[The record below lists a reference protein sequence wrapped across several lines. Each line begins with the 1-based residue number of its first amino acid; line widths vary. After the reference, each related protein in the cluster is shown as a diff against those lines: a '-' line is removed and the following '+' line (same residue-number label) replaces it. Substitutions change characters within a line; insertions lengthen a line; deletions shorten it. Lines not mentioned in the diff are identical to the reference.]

1 MGKSQITTTTS
12 MNTFVTLLALVGCAL
27 ASAPEPVM
35 DTAAVAAAKAHFQAA
50 YDAAAAEAAPDHD
63 VNFVSN
69 FHDVIV
75 PHDGK
80 YVTYA
85 GKYSPGVYPYGVYP
99 YAAHAYGAYPY
110 GAYPYGAL
118 PYAFG
123 YHPLLVAKPEEA
135 AAEEGDRKK

>member
-1 MGKSQITTTTS
+1 MG
-12 MNTFVTLLALVGCAL
+12 
-27 ASAPEPVM
+27 
-35 DTAAVAAAKAHFQAA
+35 AA
-50 YDAAAAEAAPDHD
+50 YDAAAAAAEAAPDHD

-99 YAAHAYGAYPY
+99 YAAHAYGA
-110 GAYPYGAL
+110 L

-135 AAEEGDRKK
+135 AAEEGDRKKRSVRYYPHHRYYGPRYHRYGHYRYGRYHW

>member
-1 MGKSQITTTTS
+1 MG
-12 MNTFVTLLALVGCAL
+12 
-27 ASAPEPVM
+27 
-35 DTAAVAAAKAHFQAA
+35 DTAEVAAAKAHFQAA
-50 YDAAAAEAAPDHD
+50 YDAAAAAADHD

-85 GKYSPGVYPYGVYP
+85 GKYSPGVYPYGL
-99 YAAHAYGAYPY
+99 HAYGAYPYGAFPY

-135 AAEEGDRKK
+135 AAEEGERKKRSLRYYPHHRYYGPRYHRYGHYRYGR